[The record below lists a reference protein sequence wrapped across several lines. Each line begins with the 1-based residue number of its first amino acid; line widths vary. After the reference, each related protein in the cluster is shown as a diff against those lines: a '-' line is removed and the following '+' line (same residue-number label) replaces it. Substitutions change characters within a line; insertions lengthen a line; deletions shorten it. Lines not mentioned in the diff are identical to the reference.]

1 MHTSA
6 LAFESA
12 TLASVLS
19 LTFGMITLYAYWL
32 GLRLRWLLFGAGGW
46 LTLALY
52 FGLLAISAGPAP
64 AIPRSDMALGLR
76 LSLIVAYALLGVF
89 SGYVARFL
97 LRAGVLWFGWTER

>member
-19 LTFGMITLYAYWL
+19 LAFAMIALYAYWL

-46 LTLALY
+46 AVLAIY

-64 AIPRSDMALGLR
+64 ALPRSEMALGLR
-76 LSLIVAYALLGVF
+76 LSLILAYALFGVF
-89 SGYVARFL
+89 FVYVACFL
-97 LRAGVLWFGWTER
+97 LKAGVLWFGWTER